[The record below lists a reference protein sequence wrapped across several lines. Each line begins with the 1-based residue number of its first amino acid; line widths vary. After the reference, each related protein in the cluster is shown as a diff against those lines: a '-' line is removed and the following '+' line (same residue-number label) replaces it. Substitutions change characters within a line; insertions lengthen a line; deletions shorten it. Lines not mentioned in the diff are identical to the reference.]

1 MNWTGIW
8 QSRTTVSQLYIFQEE
23 DGAGDYQVIHVMEK
37 NGETQAIRG
46 SLYSLDEITV
56 DYDVPEILHAAIVG
70 DPYHGSLDLTSFPI
84 LDDRM
89 TSWMPVIE
97 VDADSPFSPCTA
109 LISCLEFSSFFCCH
123 HSAFARISICP
134 QRKTLGQ
141 KMNVLSK
148 DEDRHE

>member
-37 NGETQAIRG
+37 NGETQAIQG

-70 DPYHGSLDLTSFPI
+70 DPYHGSLTLTSFPI

-89 TSWMPVIE
+89 ASWMPVIE

-109 LISCLEFSSFFCCH
+109 LISC
-123 HSAFARISICP
+123 
-134 QRKTLGQ
+134 
-141 KMNVLSK
+141 
-148 DEDRHE
+148 